1 NVSHSAPLTVTVDTQ
16 TAINSIELVN
26 DTGIPGDSLTN
37 AVRPHFR
44 VAVPD
49 DVKTVRLSIDGGKT
63 WGDAKKTSAGVW
75 DYSWLTDVTEGAHTL
90 TVEATDVAG
99 NTVKE
104 TMSFTIDTTLS
115 VPLIALDSADD
126 SGAKGDELTRV
137 NRPTFLLDN
146 IDNDA
151 RYVTVEVQ
159 HGSVR
164 EVLKA
169 TQSASGRWSFT
180 PVGDWADGQ
189 YTLTVKVEDEAGNIR
204 QSVPLTVTV
213 DTQTAIDGIE
223 LVNDHGISGDN
234 LTSALRPEFRV
245 TTPGDVNAVRLSLDG
260 DTSWVNA
267 TKNAAG
273 GWEYSWPD
281 DVGEG
286 KHTLTV
292 EATDAAGNTAT
303 RTLEFTIDTTLS
315 EPVITLDSADDSGN
329 KGDNVTS
336 DRSPGFTIENID
348 PDANRVT
355 VQIAHDGSSREVA

>member
-1 NVSHSAPLTVTVDTQ
+1 
-16 TAINSIELVN
+16 
-26 DTGIPGDSLTN
+26 
-37 AVRPHFR
+37 
-44 VAVPD
+44 
-49 DVKTVRLSIDGGKT
+49 
-63 WGDAKKTSAGVW
+63 
-75 DYSWLTDVTEGAHTL
+75 
-90 TVEATDVAG
+90 
-99 NTVKE
+99 
-104 TMSFTIDTTLS
+104 TLS

-126 SGAKGDELTRV
+126 SGVRGDELTRV

-159 HGSVR
+159 HGSTR

-273 GWEYSWPD
+273 VWEYSWPD

-303 RTLEFTIDTTLS
+303 RTLEFTVDTTLS
-315 EPVITLDSADDSGN
+315 VPVITLDSADDSGN
-329 KGDNVTS
+329 RGDNVTS
-336 DRSPGFTIENID
+336 VRSPGFTIENID

-355 VQIAHDGSSREVA
+355 VQIAHDGSSREVEL